1 MTDSILHKVAD
12 GSSGAMQLCIDRYSA
27 LVWSL
32 ARRAAP
38 TAADAE
44 DAVQDIFL
52 DLWKSADRFDPE
64 VASES
69 TFVAMVARRRL
80 IDRYRQMQRHPKAE
94 PLAEPEQIIAAA
106 DRDLVEVRDEAE
118 RVTEALASLRQEHKE
133 VLELTL
139 LHGQTHQEISDGKN
153 MPLGTVKS
161 HARRGLMRLREL
173 LGVDHEPSAR
183 GKSTSSNASGGAR

>member
-1 MTDSILHKVAD
+1 MSESILHKVAS
-12 GSSGAMQLCIDRYSA
+12 GSPSAMQQCIDRYSA

-38 TAADAE
+38 TTTDAE

-52 DLWKSADRFDPE
+52 DLWRSAERFDPD
-64 VASES
+64 VAAEA

-80 IDRYRQMQRHPKAE
+80 IDRYRQMQRSPKAD
-94 PLAEPEQIIAAA
+94 PLPEPETVVAQPGE
-106 DRDLVEVRDEAE
+106 DMVELRDEAD
-118 RVTEALASLRQEHKE
+118 RVTAALETLREEHKE

-139 LHGQTHQEISDGKN
+139 LHGQTHQQIADGKN

-161 HARRGLMRLREL
+161 HARRGLMRLREI
-173 LGVDHEPSAR
+173 LGVDPQTRPTTNDRSGR
-183 GKSTSSNASGGAR
+183 GGAR